1 MKNKIA
7 LITGG
12 SRGLGKEMALRLA
25 EKGTDL
31 VITFVTK
38 KEAAEDVAK
47 EIEAKGSKA
56 AVLKFDANDIKG
68 IAGFVDQLKEILSSK
83 WNTDKLDFLVNNAGN
98 GANISF
104 TDATEEQFD
113 LFMNIHYKSVYFLT
127 QKLLPLMNDNGRI
140 IDVSSGTTKYVIP
153 SYPLYAPMKGAV
165 EVLTRYLAKEV
176 GPRGITVNVVAPGP
190 VETDFNNGGNRDIPE
205 RKKILASRT
214 ALGRVGLP
222 EDIGGVVAFLCSED
236 ARWISGQR
244 IEVSGGMNL

>member
-12 SRGLGKEMALRLA
+12 SRGLGKEAAFRLA
-25 EKGTDL
+25 EQGADI
-31 VITFVTK
+31 VITYVSK
-38 KEAAEDVAK
+38 MKEADQVVKA
-47 EIEAKGSKA
+47 IEAKGRKA
-56 AVLKFDANDIKG
+56 AALNFDANDIKG
-68 IAGFVDQLKEILSSK
+68 IIGFVDRFKDLLISK
-83 WNTDKLDFLVNNAGN
+83 WNTDQFDFLVNNAGN
-98 GANISF
+98 GANISYLE
-104 TDATEEQFD
+104 AKEEEFD

-127 QKLLPLMNDNGRI
+127 QKLIPMIRNNGRI
-140 IDVSSGTTKYVIP
+140 INVSSGTTHYVIP
-153 SYPLYAPMKGAV
+153 AYSLYSPMKGAV
-165 EVLTRYLAKEV
+165 EVLTRHLAKEV

-190 VETDFNNGGNRDIPE
+190 VETDFNDGGNRDIPE
-205 RKKILASRT
+205 RKKFLASRT